1 MFEIFT
7 DLHIKTCRSLKRR
20 AILKNPKYSFLEEP
34 MFFLLTSKW
43 NLQEKTFFS
52 VKTKINPNFAV
63 NLLVTVYLMNHIFQ
77 TSVLIMECIEL
88 NCVNIWKRSE
98 AASQPFLCWIE
109 WNTSLS
115 LWVSLI
121 MYIFWTLF
129 WCFYCWIRACSCLSN
144 ADICLSL
151 QLIYQ
156 TLGFTKP

>member
-20 AILKNPKYSFLEEP
+20 AILKKPKYSFLEEP

-88 NCVNIWKRSE
+88 NWLCKHMKRIRS
-98 AASQPFLCWIE
+98 SQPA
-109 WNTSLS
+109 
-115 LWVSLI
+115 
-121 MYIFWTLF
+121 
-129 WCFYCWIRACSCLSN
+129 IRVLNWMKHQSFPVTIVKCSKQVL
-144 ADICLSL
+144 
-151 QLIYQ
+151 
-156 TLGFTKP
+156 